1 MYICTKKLVKQKVR
15 QICSNFDLK
24 VYVLFGQNRAAIFV
38 CLSFILKMGSERLLS
53 LYSLISGYSKP
64 FSAQV
69 KARLSNDLNLDPR
82 PEYSRVILT
91 WNGNDPVAN
100 VESTGNQVNSNF

>member
-1 MYICTKKLVKQKVR
+1 MR
-15 QICSNFDLK
+15 QIAIFTI
-24 VYVLFGQNRAAIFV
+24 VYVLFGKNRTAV
-38 CLSFILKMGSERLLS
+38 LVYLSFILKIGSERLLS
-53 LYSLISGYSKP
+53 LYFLISGYSKP
-64 FSAQV
+64 FSAKV

>member
-1 MYICTKKLVKQKVR
+1 M
-15 QICSNFDLK
+15 
-24 VYVLFGQNRAAIFV
+24 YVLFGKNRTAV
-38 CLSFILKMGSERLLS
+38 LVFILKMGSERLLS
-53 LYSLISGYSKP
+53 LYFLISGYSKP
-64 FSAQV
+64 FSAKV

>member
-1 MYICTKKLVKQKVR
+1 M
-15 QICSNFDLK
+15 
-24 VYVLFGQNRAAIFV
+24 YVLFGQNRAAIFV

-53 LYSLISGYSKP
+53 LYFLISGYSKP

-100 VESTGNQVNSNF
+100 VESTGNQVIVFCCIAA